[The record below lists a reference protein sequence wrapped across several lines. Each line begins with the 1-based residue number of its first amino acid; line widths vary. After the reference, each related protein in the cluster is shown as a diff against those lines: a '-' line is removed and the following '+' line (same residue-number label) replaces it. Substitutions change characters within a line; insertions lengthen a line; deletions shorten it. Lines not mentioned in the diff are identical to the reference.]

1 MTAKQEVKTMKIKL
15 HGNNFTMRLYARRM
29 NAQLNTTSTTVT
41 DAYIIVPSNTTVNA
55 IYNAA
60 HGLGFLRIEF

>member
-1 MTAKQEVKTMKIKL
+1 MKIKL
-15 HGNNFTMRLYARRM
+15 HGNNQTMRLYARRLD
-29 NAQLNTTSTTVT
+29 ARLNTTNTIVT

-60 HGLGFLRIEF
+60 RGLGFLRIEF

>member
-1 MTAKQEVKTMKIKL
+1 MKIKL

-29 NAQLNTTSTTVT
+29 NTHLNTTSTTAT
-41 DAYIIVPSNTTVNA
+41 DSYIIVPSNTTVNT

-60 HGLGFLRIEF
+60 YGLGFLRIEF

>member
-1 MTAKQEVKTMKIKL
+1 MKINL
-15 HGNNFTMRLYARRM
+15 RGNNCTMRLFARRM
-29 NAQLNTTSTTVT
+29 NAHLSTTSTTAT
-41 DAYIIVPSNTTVNA
+41 EAYIIVPSSTTINA

>member
-1 MTAKQEVKTMKIKL
+1 MKISL
-15 HGNNFTMRLYARRM
+15 HGNNFTMRLFARRL
-29 NAQLNTTSTTVT
+29 NARLNTTSTTVT

-60 HGLGFLRIEF
+60 HGLGWLRIEF

>member
-1 MTAKQEVKTMKIKL
+1 MKIKL
-15 HGNNFTMRLYARRM
+15 HGNNCTMRLFARRL
-29 NAQLNTTSTTVT
+29 NARLNTTSTTVT

-60 HGLGFLRIEF
+60 HGLGWLRIEF

>member
-1 MTAKQEVKTMKIKL
+1 MKINL
-15 HGNNFTMRLYARRM
+15 HGNNWTMRLFARRM
-29 NAQLNTTSTTVT
+29 NAHLNTTSTTTT